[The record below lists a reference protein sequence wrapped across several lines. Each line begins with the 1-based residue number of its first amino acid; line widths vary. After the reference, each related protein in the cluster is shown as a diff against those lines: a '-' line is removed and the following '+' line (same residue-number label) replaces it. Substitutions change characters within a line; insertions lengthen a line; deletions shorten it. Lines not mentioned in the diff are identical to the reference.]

1 MEWIVSSF
9 SPELW
14 STLVERVIVN
24 GTEDLVYRLWDGRE
38 VESGMMVE
46 EAVDAAAD
54 VMEEAV
60 EAAE

>member
-54 VMEEAV
+54 VM
-60 EAAE
+60 